1 VNQHQKRQFYVVLAL
16 TIVALFGAG
25 VAYWIAAGQHH
36 RICSDGRNPVA
47 QRDDGM
53 GQVVYRCHNGQ
64 IVTGSI
70 LP

>member
-1 VNQHQKRQFYVVLAL
+1 VNPAQKRQVYLAL
-16 TIVALFGAG
+16 ASVIVALFGAG
-25 VAYWIAAGQHH
+25 VAYWIVAGQHH
-36 RICSDGRNPVA
+36 QICADGRPPLQ

-53 GQVVYRCHNGQ
+53 GQLTYRCHNGQ